1 MKKHISFFDI
11 VYSLVIALAFY
22 ILMLGVSFILVSTIQ
37 YSHNNEAINYI
48 ENKNDI
54 IVDAKE
60 LNLYIK
66 DDDLYVIV
74 EFKEKKA
81 VETLLSFAYQ
91 YRDIYTK
98 NVYLECKNVDTYV
111 YICVNLDGRST
122 IS

>member
-11 VYSLVIALAFY
+11 VYSLVIAIAFY

-48 ENKNDI
+48 ENKDDI
-54 IVDAKE
+54 IIDAKE

-74 EFKEKKA
+74 EFKEEKA

-91 YRDIYTK
+91 YRDVYTK